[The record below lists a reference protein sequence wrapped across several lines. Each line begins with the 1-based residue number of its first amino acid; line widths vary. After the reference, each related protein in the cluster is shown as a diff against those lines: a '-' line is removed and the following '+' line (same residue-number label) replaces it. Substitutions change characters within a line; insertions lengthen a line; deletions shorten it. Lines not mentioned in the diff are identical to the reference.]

1 MKRLPNNAIHKALVA
16 FLREHTGL
24 AVYDYVPQEAVLPFI
39 TLGTMTVQDKST
51 KTEDMTHLSAHIHI
65 YSSYKGRYEINS
77 LAEKLINLF
86 GMEQLDLTGDEFYV
100 SAQGV
105 DDEFYVS
112 AQGVDFYETYPEDET
127 GYSGV
132 ITLEVLIQNIHKE
145 E

>member
-1 MKRLPNNAIHKALVA
+1 MKRLPNKAIHKALVA

-24 AVYDYVPQEAVLPFI
+24 VVYDYVPQEAVLPFI

-65 YSSYKGRYEINS
+65 YSNYKGRYEINS

-86 GMEQLDLTGDEFYV
+86 GSIQLDL
-100 SAQGV
+100 SP
-105 DDEFYVS
+105 DEFYVS
-112 AQGVDFYETYPEDET
+112 AQGVDFYETYPEDEM

>member
-77 LAEKLINLF
+77 LRSEERRV
-86 GMEQLDLTGDEFYV
+86 G
-100 SAQGV
+100 
-105 DDEFYVS
+105 
-112 AQGVDFYETYPEDET
+112 
-127 GYSGV
+127 
-132 ITLEVLIQNIHKE
+132 KE
-145 E
+145 CTSWCRSRWSPYH

>member
-65 YSSYKGRYEINS
+65 YSTTPWRRSSSTYSEWSSWTLR
-77 LAEKLINLF
+77 
-86 GMEQLDLTGDEFYV
+86 
-100 SAQGV
+100 
-105 DDEFYVS
+105 
-112 AQGVDFYETYPEDET
+112 ETSST
-127 GYSGV
+127 
-132 ITLEVLIQNIHKE
+132 
-145 E
+145 

>member
-51 KTEDMTHLSAHIHI
+51 KTEDMIHLSAYIHI
-65 YSSYKGRYEINS
+65 YSNYKGRFEINS

-86 GMEQLDLTGDEFYV
+86 GSIQLDLSPDEFYV
-100 SAQGV
+100 SAKGWI
-105 DDEFYVS
+105 S
-112 AQGVDFYETYPEDET
+112 TKRTRRMRWATAG
-127 GYSGV
+127 
-132 ITLEVLIQNIHKE
+132 
-145 E
+145 